1 LDNSLRELAK
11 EHTLE
16 AMKIEIQQNQ
26 QLIDTTPVYRNTYR
40 TTKIEV
46 LRAIVRNH
54 ILRQFLHLSS
64 EDRTFQNLKRLK
76 GTSNEFEIFISNI
89 SATSYAYEVTYNA
102 EKQLFLDYKHVN
114 HRNTDYF
121 LEQLLLDPSL
131 EEQDATIRITRTTR
145 TTRIFSSVFNMI
157 RKTVNIAGLSISWLI
172 TIFFVVCIIG
182 AVIGTIRNH
191 EPNRL
196 EADSTG
202 NSNAIVGSDSD
213 NKMRSLDVEI
223 EDHST
228 ASNFGNEGI
237 SGNDSSE
244 DSVDDTATENVIDT
258 SLSTLPP
265 EAVKSDDHSFEKDTE
280 DQTLVLVPV
289 EEEEPIAIE
298 IPEETFTMGS
308 TKNQVKAVMGNPT
321 SNLGSSWNYE
331 YSSVQF
337 DQNEQVDGWSNIS
350 HNLKAYMGD
359 QKEHAS
365 PFTLDSTEEDVVDS
379 MGTPT
384 SIIGTTWG
392 YEYSMVNFD
401 RNHTVIGWSNIS
413 DNLNVSIGLAQKDAI
428 PFTTHSSKQEVIN
441 AMGTPT
447 SIIGDTWSYDY
458 SSIRFDNS
466 GEVISWS
473 DISHNLK
480 IDSLN

>member
-1 LDNSLRELAK
+1 MDNSLQELAK

-16 AMKIEIQQNQ
+16 AMKIEIQHNQ

-54 ILRQFLHLSS
+54 ILRQFLHLSA

-76 GTSNEFEIFISNI
+76 GTSNEFEVFISNI

-102 EKQLFLDYKHVN
+102 ENQLFLDYVYVN
-114 HRNTDYF
+114 HRDTDYF
-121 LEQLLLDPSL
+121 LDQLLLDTSL
-131 EEQDATIRITRTTR
+131 EEQDKTTR
-145 TTRIFSSVFNMI
+145 RTKSFSSVFNMI
-157 RKTVNIAGLSISWLI
+157 RKTVNIVGLSISWLI
-172 TIFFVVCIIG
+172 TILFVVCVVGLLISTII
-182 AVIGTIRNH
+182 NH
-191 EPNRL
+191 KPKTL

-202 NSNAIVGSDSD
+202 NSTTLVESNSD
-213 NKMRSLDVEI
+213 NKMRSFDVQI

-228 ASNFGNEGI
+228 SPNFGNTGI
-237 SGNDSSE
+237 SGNDV
-244 DSVDDTATENVIDT
+244 VDNNTDYTIADNKVEAP
-258 SLSTLPP
+258 LSTKPY
-265 EAVKSDDHSFEKDTE
+265 EAVKSDDYSSEEDTE
-280 DQTLVLVPV
+280 DQASVLLPV
-289 EEEEPIAIE
+289 KESEPVATE
-298 IPEETFTMGS
+298 IPEETFTIGS
-308 TKNQVKAVMGNPT
+308 TKDQVKAVMGNPT
-321 SNLGSSWNYE
+321 SNLGSSWNYD
-331 YSSVQF
+331 YSSVRF
-337 DQNEQVDGWSNIS
+337 DQNEQVIGWSNIS
-350 HNLKAYMGD
+350 HNLKAYMGN
-359 QKEHAS
+359 QNEQAS
-365 PFTLDSTEEDVVDS
+365 TFTLNSTEKDVIDS

-401 RNHTVIGWSNIS
+401 RNHQVIGWSNIS

-428 PFTTHSSKQEVIN
+428 PFTTQSSKQDVID

-447 SIIGDTWSYDY
+447 SIIGDTWRYDY
-458 SSIRFDNS
+458 SSIRFDKS

-480 IDSLN
+480 IDSLD